1 MARDPRLL
9 AAVGVALAVGLLV
22 AGVAP
27 AASSGPLIE
36 HFDGNAWT
44 RVAVPGGGQ
53 FSAVTAISP
62 KDVWTFGSFTSRT
75 PIAEHWD
82 GNGWTRDALPVPAGA
97 ENVALQSASADASDD
112 LWLVGY
118 WEGATGPPL
127 RSLVEHWDGNAW
139 HIVSSAVTNGY
150 STLWGVRALSPGNV
164 WAVGAYG
171 VTAKTRV
178 SLRTLVQHWNGKTWT
193 RVASPDPASP
203 GSQGARTDFSLAS
216 VDAVS
221 ADDAWA
227 VGSYTYYAANG
238 NHTTHTLVLH
248 WDGNSWTQV
257 ASPNPGGNRRAS
269 YLYGVTAASAND
281 VWAVGRY
288 GRRGKGLPLVEHWD
302 GTGWTVVVSHGLP
315 ATPDVQLNAVV
326 ATANDDVWV
335 AGTDYSAGAPATLV
349 EHWNGN
355 SLSRVQSPN
364 PPGAD
369 IALTA
374 ISADSPNDVWAVGTP
389 GFP

>member
-1 MARDPRLL
+1 MARDSRLL
-9 AAVGVALAVGLLV
+9 AGLALALTVGLL
-22 AGVAP
+22 AGGSAS
-27 AASSGPLIE
+27 AASTGPLVE
-36 HFDGNAWT
+36 HFDGSSWT

-53 FSAVTAISP
+53 LSAVTALSP
-62 KDVWTFGSFTSRT
+62 KDVWTFGSFTSRS
-75 PIAEHWD
+75 PFAEHWD
-82 GNGWTRDALPVPAGA
+82 GNSWTRMRLPVPAGA
-97 ENVALQSASADASDD
+97 ENVALQNASADASDD

-118 WEGATGPPL
+118 WEGITGPPL

-139 HIVSSAVTNGY
+139 HIVSSATTPGY
-150 STLWGVRALSPGNV
+150 ATLGGVRALSPGNV

-171 VTAKTRV
+171 VAAGRRIA
-178 SLRTLVQHWNGKTWT
+178 LRTLVQHWNGKTWT

-203 GSQGARTDFSLAS
+203 GSRGAKVDFSLTS
-216 VDAVS
+216 VDGVS
-221 ADDAWA
+221 ADDVWA
-227 VGSYTYYAANG
+227 VGSYSYYAANG
-238 NHTTHTLVLH
+238 SHTTHTLVLH
-248 WDGNSWTQV
+248 WDGTAWTQI
-257 ASPNPGGNRRAS
+257 ASPSPGGARHAS
-269 YLYGVTAASAND
+269 YLYGVTAASSDN

-302 GTGWTVVVSHGLP
+302 GSGWQVVASHGLP
-315 ATPDVQLNAVV
+315 TTPDVQLNAV
-326 ATANDDVWV
+326 ASTANNDVWV
-335 AGTDYSAGAPATLV
+335 AGTDYSEGPPSTLV

-355 SLSRVQSPN
+355 ALSRVQSPN